1 MEEDNIRNIWYEKNE
16 IKYIGLFYF
25 ILMKLRHKDISGNLS
40 WIIPGILNLMD
51 DTDHLEEVKLPAI
64 QLFHQLL
71 VCFSNDND
79 NNDFNRWIQIQDTGI
94 YNLFEPIL
102 KKMLFFTPPSFK
114 PENTLKIWSTVY
126 PTLIKLYQLQ
136 FNYNQHTAFNKE
148 QYNDILVQLCSEVIL
163 QHNIPR
169 CEGLKYE
176 KLLLFALDQL
186 TIVLR
191 LLGASSVILLQRII
205 YVIGENIVKDH
216 YFTLF
221 DHVVDKIIEFL
232 KILIVEIIPKERIE
246 AHKFD
251 LFGIL
256 VMITI
261 KCDAEGKLEK
271 DRLEH
276 LQEILKQ
283 MEIKSVSVSQMKDYL
298 IIENYYKDIITK
310 LFIYEDN

>member
-1 MEEDNIRNIWYEKNE
+1 M
-16 IKYIGLFYF
+16 
-25 ILMKLRHKDISGNLS
+25 
-40 WIIPGILNLMD
+40 
-51 DTDHLEEVKLPAI
+51 
-64 QLFHQLL
+64 
-71 VCFSNDND
+71 
-79 NNDFNRWIQIQDTGI
+79 
-94 YNLFEPIL
+94 
-102 KKMLFFTPPSFK
+102 
-114 PENTLKIWSTVY
+114 
-126 PTLIKLYQLQ
+126 
-136 FNYNQHTAFNKE
+136 
-148 QYNDILVQLCSEVIL
+148 
-163 QHNIPR
+163 
-169 CEGLKYE
+169 
-176 KLLLFALDQL
+176 
-186 TIVLR
+186 
-191 LLGASSVILLQRII
+191 LGASSVILLQRII

-261 KCDAEGKLEK
+261 KCDTEGKLEK

-298 IIENYYKDIITK
+298 IKENYYKDIITK